1 MRHWWLI
8 PVAVIGLLF
17 VAWWMTHPGD
27 LRAGRDVSGPT
38 PVDQAVN
45 VGIEAP
51 AGRTLHISS
60 VKVDWDGKPKG
71 ASADAYVCKGGAL
84 GFTPNPKPFCASVEK
99 AKGAT
104 LNTDKD
110 QLFIAIEASEAQT
123 LKVDDIRVGFR
134 EGLQWGTRSMGPKIE
149 VTVAE

>member
-1 MRHWWLI
+1 
-8 PVAVIGLLF
+8 
-17 VAWWMTHPGD
+17 
-27 LRAGRDVSGPT
+27 
-38 PVDQAVN
+38 VN

-51 AGRTLHISS
+51 TGRTLHISS
-60 VKVDWDGKPKG
+60 VKVDWHGKPAG
-71 ASADAYVCKGGAL
+71 ASWVAYVCKGGAL

-110 QLFIAIEASEAQT
+110 QLFIAVNASEAQI
-123 LKVDDIRVGFR
+123 LKVDDIRIGFR
-134 EGLQWGTRSMGPKIE
+134 EGLQWGTRSIGPKIE